1 MEKQNKNLE
10 NIQIKKGFLVGN
22 FKGNGCQLLWFKS
35 RKGYF
40 KYKAQQTF
48 KKITKTFKKF
58 S

>member
-40 KYKAQQTF
+40 KYKA
-48 KKITKTFKKF
+48 
-58 S
+58 